1 VSSAVPAYL
10 QPIFASLDTLLTT
23 AQRDS
28 LRVLPMDSAF
38 RLRNWSLDT
47 VMKPMMG
54 AWVRT
59 PIGDTVIA
67 RGEQSFVTDAV
78 IIDLYQQHLKGER
91 LDITAALR
99 RISPEYVESLKRY
112 DVRQGEVLLARDLD
126 GSGSTDRVLRE
137 SRREA
142 KGSLGYDSWDDETR
156 PATHRIAMYLGES
169 PPGSAAAWA
178 TEWNDD
184 MEVRIDRTVALPGGG
199 SLLVLVLSFGDE
211 DETVVV
217 LASGG
222 VAREAL
228 SHQIDH
234 GEGSF
239 ALRDSAGLTLVDA
252 TGDVH
257 LPDGRVEPGIRCSD
271 GVWPGSTLVF
281 DQATRRFVRR
291 GGTCISRAPNR

>member
-1 VSSAVPAYL
+1 MPAYL
-10 QPIFASLDTLLTT
+10 QPIFAALDTLLTA

-28 LRVLPMDSAF
+28 LRALPMDSAF

-67 RGEQSFVTDAV
+67 RGEEGFMTDAV

-112 DVRQGEVLLARDLD
+112 AVTPGEVLLARDLD
-126 GSGSTDRVLRE
+126 GSGSADRLVRE
-137 SRREA
+137 SRKETE
-142 KGSLGYDSWDDETR
+142 GSLGYDAREDDATRLVTRRVALYIDAGSGTAAWGTTWTDDVDVRLDTAVSAPVGGTLLVVVSSIADVDET
-156 PATHRIAMYLGES
+156 
-169 PPGSAAAWA
+169 
-178 TEWNDD
+178 D
-184 MEVRIDRTVALPGGG
+184 V
-199 SLLVLVLSFGDE
+199 VLVVAG
-211 DETVVV
+211 T
-217 LASGG
+217 
-222 VAREAL
+222 AREVL

-239 ALRDSAGLTLVDA
+239 AIRDSVGSIIVEAS
-252 TGDVH
+252 GDVY
-257 LPDGRVEPGIRCSD
+257 LPDGKVQATIRCPD
-271 GVWPGSTLVF
+271 GMWPGSTFVF

-291 GGTCISRAPNR
+291 GGTCIARAPDR